1 MAAKEDECQLR
12 AGMTRTASEPAS
24 LRGVDINCAE
34 SWLLPSEVI
43 TLWWRAGEFFP
54 CAEGTQP
61 VSCSGCTRFASSQ
74 TALQITGAEAHPRST
89 SHSVQSWW
97 QEEKGKPDCPSC
109 TRSSGSCARHL
120 ETVANGSSGLFS
132 FKCSTKGCVLIN
144 QLG

>member
-1 MAAKEDECQLR
+1 MAAKEDECQLW

-89 SHSVQSWW
+89 PLSEAGGRRRRGSLTVPAAPAARALVPGIW
-97 QEEKGKPDCPSC
+97 KPW
-109 TRSSGSCARHL
+109 L
-120 ETVANGSSGLFS
+120 TVLQAFFL
-132 FKCSTKGCVLIN
+132 
-144 QLG
+144 